1 MLVTK
6 RSQKRNPKRRKIKMN
21 KSTRK
26 AIIAG
31 NWKMNKTRPEA
42 KELLE
47 AIKPLVANA
56 EGNVEVIACVPFTN
70 LETAIN
76 TTAGSNVKIGAENV
90 HFEKSGAFT
99 GEISADMLTELG
111 VEYVVIGHS
120 ERRQYFG
127 ETDET
132 VNKRTLAAL
141 EAGLKPIVCVGETL
155 EQRELNITEEVIATQ
170 IKIDLKDTCPKCI
183 KNVVIAYEPV
193 WAIGTGKTATPEQ
206 AQEVCAFIRGEL
218 AKMFDKETAEAVTIQ
233 YGGSMNAKNC
243 AELLAKP
250 DIDGGLIGGA
260 SLKAEDFNT
269 IVQAAVEG

>member
-1 MLVTK
+1 
-6 RSQKRNPKRRKIKMN
+6 MN
-21 KSTRK
+21 KNLRK

-42 KELLE
+42 KALLE
-47 AIKPLVANA
+47 EIKPLVANA
-56 EGNVEVIACVPFTN
+56 EGKIEVIACVPFTN
-70 LETAIN
+70 LETAVN
-76 TTAGSNVKIGAENV
+76 ATAGSNVKVGAENV

-99 GEISADMLTELG
+99 GEISADMLTEIG

-132 VNKRTLAAL
+132 VNKRTRAAL
-141 EAGLKPIVCVGETL
+141 AAGLKPIVCVGEL
-155 EQRELNITEEVIATQ
+155 LWERECNITEEVIARQ
-170 IKIDLKDTCPKCI
+170 IKLDLWEVTAEQM

-193 WAIGTGKTATPEQ
+193 WAIGTGKVATDEQ
-206 AQEVCAFIRGEL
+206 AQEVCAFIRAQL
-218 AKMFDKETAEAVTIQ
+218 AKIYGQATADAVTIQ

-243 AELLAKP
+243 AGLLAQP

-260 SLKAEDFNT
+260 SLKAADFNV